1 MTPDTVMLFAAGLGT
16 RMRPLTNDRP
26 KALVE
31 VAGRTLL
38 DHAMTPAEQLL
49 IPRRVVNAHWMAD
62 HIEAAVAGRGVL
74 LSDERDLLRETGG
87 GLRHALPLLGPE
99 PVFTMNTD
107 AVWSGPNPY
116 AVLAEAWN
124 PDQMDAL
131 VLLVPPERAHA
142 HPLKSG
148 FAMGPDGR
156 AWLSPDLAY
165 TGAQILRTDG
175 LGDIADEVFSLRVLW
190 DRAHARKRLF
200 GVIYDG
206 HWCDVGTPAAVTVA
220 EDMLERFA

>member
-1 MTPDTVMLFAAGLGT
+1 MTPDSVMLFAAGLGT

-38 DHAMTPAEQLL
+38 DHALTPAEQLP
-49 IPRRVVNAHWMAD
+49 IPNRVINTHWMAD
-62 HIEAAVAGRGVL
+62 QIDAAVAGRGVQ

-87 GLRHALPLLGPE
+87 GLRHALPLLGTD

-107 AVWSGPNPY
+107 AVWAGPNPY
-116 AVLAEAWN
+116 AALARAW
-124 PDQMDAL
+124 DADRMDAL

-142 HPLKSG
+142 HPLRSG
-148 FAMGPDGR
+148 FALGADGR
-156 AWLSPDLAY
+156 AWLSPELAY
-165 TGAQILRTDG
+165 TGAQILRTEG
-175 LGDIADEVFSLRVLW
+175 LDDITEQVFSLRLLW

-206 HWCDVGTPAAVTVA
+206 HWCDVGTPAAVA
-220 EDMLERFA
+220 EAEAMLKQFS